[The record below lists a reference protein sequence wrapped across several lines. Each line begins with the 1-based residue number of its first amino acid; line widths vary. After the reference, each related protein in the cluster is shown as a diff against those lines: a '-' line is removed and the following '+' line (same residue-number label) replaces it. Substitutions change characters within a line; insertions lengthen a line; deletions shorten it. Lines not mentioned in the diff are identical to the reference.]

1 MSVIQ
6 TVRPTST
13 VAAGAW
19 AAWPSGTLWGVT
31 SDDDDAT
38 WADGQTDLAGI
49 MSLGCPADS
58 PTADHWRHR
67 VTLRTRVS
75 RWREVSTGG
84 PVRIDFRVRQMLT
97 TSQSVA
103 PWQSMTS
110 SSAGAEAVTLQM
122 PMPSNMSAAAAATWE
137 IDVQAPLPPGGLA
150 FAEIREL
157 WVDVD
162 WRARPSFTPII
173 RDGVG
178 AVVVAPIANTLTPT
192 FHFDAQAWDSLPPR
206 WWRLAVYTAA
216 EVAAP
221 GFAPFTTPAQWS
233 ASGAGTP
240 PSSVSVGALT
250 NATTYTAY
258 WQTASTITP
267 NLDREFPSDI
277 ESLGFSIAVS
287 APNPPSSVTVTVS
300 ADEPTA
306 DVCWTGPAGG
316 GPSTFIGDV
325 VVEIQRSD
333 CGGDWATVYTA
344 EAASAGAGCWEDTA
358 IPVPTAGHGGCN
370 SGSPGECD
378 HQWRVRWW
386 GLVDL
391 SGTDLLLV
399 TDWATSAATDVAG
412 VGGGWLSDGDTILSV
427 CIAEGW
433 SRSRASAR
441 YDRVSGGLPTV
452 ITARP
457 GGRDWQLEIVTTTYA
472 DALAVEALLES
483 HLVWFQ
489 PDIPGLTGGW
499 VTPVSE
505 AVTVPRIGGLMVT
518 SVATI
523 AVEGEPA
530 AAPESYF

>member
-6 TVRPTST
+6 TVRPSST
-13 VAAGAW
+13 VEAGAW
-19 AAWPSGTLWGVT
+19 TAWPSGTLWGVT
-31 SDDDDAT
+31 SDDNDST
-38 WADGQTDLAGI
+38 WADGQTGLAGV
-49 MSLGCPADS
+49 MSLGCPADT

-67 VTLRTRVS
+67 VTLRARVS

-84 PVRIDFRVRQMLT
+84 PVRIDFRVRQVRV
-97 TSQSVA
+97 TSQSTA

-110 SSAGAEAVTLQM
+110 SSAGAEAITLQM
-122 PMPSNMSAAAAATWE
+122 PLPSNMAFTSASTWE

-162 WRARPSFTPII
+162 WRAQPSFTPVI
-173 RDGVG
+173 RDGLG
-178 AVVVAPIANTLTPT
+178 APVVAPIDNTLTPT
-192 FHFDAQAWDSLPPR
+192 FQFDSPTWDGLPAR

-216 EVAAP
+216 ETGAP
-221 GFAPFTTPAQWS
+221 GFDPFVTATQWS

-240 PSSVSVGALT
+240 PSSVTVGALD
-250 NATTYTAY
+250 NNESYVAY

-267 NLDREFPSDI
+267 NLDREFPSLQLS
-277 ESLGFSIAVS
+277 EAFSVAVP
-287 APNPPSSVTVTVS
+287 APNPPQSVTVTVNPN
-300 ADEPTA
+300 EPTA

-316 GPSTFIGDV
+316 GSSTFTGDV

-333 CGGDWATVYTA
+333 CGGDWHTVHT
-344 EAASAGAGCWEDTA
+344 EQEPSAGAGCWTDTA
-358 IPVPTAGHGGCN
+358 IPVPTVGHVGCDT
-370 SGSPGECD
+370 GSPGECD
-378 HQWRVRWW
+378 HRWRVRWW

-391 SGTDLLLV
+391 DDTDLLLV

-412 VGGGWLSDGDTILSV
+412 VGGGWLSDGVTVVPV
-427 CIAEGW
+427 CVSEGW
-433 SRSRASAR
+433 TRTRASAR

-457 GGRDWQLEIVTTTYA
+457 GGRDWQLEIATTSYT

-483 HLVWFQ
+483 QLVWFQ
-489 PDIPGLTGGW
+489 PDIPGLVGSW

-505 AVTVPRIGGLMVT
+505 AVTVPRIGGVMVT
-518 SVATI
+518 SVSTI

-530 AAPESYF
+530 AAPESWF